1 MGGNSFMKKGQLI
14 LYFVCLTLVV
24 ELYNFIIAPHI
35 SNMLLNIVL
44 SAICGGFCTLMI
56 YKFIK

>member
-1 MGGNSFMKKGQLI
+1 MKKGQLI